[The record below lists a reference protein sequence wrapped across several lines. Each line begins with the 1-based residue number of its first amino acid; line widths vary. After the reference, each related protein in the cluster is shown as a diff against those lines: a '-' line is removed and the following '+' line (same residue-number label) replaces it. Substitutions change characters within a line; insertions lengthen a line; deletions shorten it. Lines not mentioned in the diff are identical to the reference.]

1 MGICKKMCIMYR
13 ERESLICVNLVFSS
27 KQRLIDLKESTGTAR
42 RKCTGRHKLA
52 FVTQV
57 QKRKVPEATGWEVL
71 CVKGSYNYLGALT
84 RPPLQKFPKAF
95 ALENYRSI
103 VVPLLIKLVD
113 CIVITT

>member
-1 MGICKKMCIMYR
+1 MHRPTQVGFCDSSIICYLYDQ
-13 ERESLICVNLVFSS
+13 SVF
-27 KQRLIDLKESTGTAR
+27 
-42 RKCTGRHKLA
+42 
-52 FVTQV
+52 V

>member
-1 MGICKKMCIMYR
+1 MSISIWCYFTIPIAAFNA
-13 ERESLICVNLVFSS
+13 STNISVF
-27 KQRLIDLKESTGTAR
+27 
-42 RKCTGRHKLA
+42 
-52 FVTQV
+52 V